1 MSSPSTTRNSKLVF
15 VRAPAHKRRG
25 TVDTEQDKGRLPDNI
40 PGLGIGSLLPDIGV
54 PVLRRGNDAVGVR
67 SPVYGSNRFVVLFRG
82 DQPRG
87 WSNPDEEK
95 CATHLGECIDV
106 VPVVTLAGIDPDF
119 VGVQA
124 DSNLYDIC
132 KCRMR
137 TRIAA
142 TYIEHR
148 TYGNGLH

>member
-82 DQPRG
+82 DLPCLTIAIQLLGQPGGRMHAEQSYHFSTG
-87 WSNPDEEK
+87 S
-95 CATHLGECIDV
+95 ALTYTRV
-106 VPVVTLAGIDPDF
+106 DF
-119 VGVQA
+119 A
-124 DSNLYDIC
+124 FAIMF
-132 KCRMR
+132 R
-137 TRIAA
+137 
-142 TYIEHR
+142 
-148 TYGNGLH
+148 